1 VEWRGRVGFS
11 PVSRAQ
17 CDLMVSRHEQEQ
29 AKNDIP
35 LHWSVR
41 LIPTW
46 IDSLPSSLF
55 LLTNLT
61 VLSLREPAV
70 RSPHR
75 GDSKLKECPKLFLGA
90 NKLERLPAG
99 VGQLKRLKELNVSN
113 NSIASPARLEPIIAV
128 CSS

>member
-1 VEWRGRVGFS
+1 MEWRGRIGFS
-11 PVSRAQ
+11 PLSRAQ
-17 CDLMVSRHEQEQ
+17 CDRVVSRQEQAQ

-46 IDSLPSSLF
+46 NDSLPSSLF

-61 VLSLREPAV
+61 VLSLREFAA
-70 RSPHR
+70 RCPHR
-75 GDSKLKECPKLFLGA
+75 GDAKLIERPNLFLGA

-113 NSIASPARLEPIIAV
+113 NSIVSPARLEPIIAV

>member
-1 VEWRGRVGFS
+1 V
-11 PVSRAQ
+11 VSRQ
-17 CDLMVSRHEQEQ
+17 EQEQ
-29 AKNDIP
+29 SKNDIP

-61 VLSLREPAV
+61 VLSLREFAV
-70 RSPHR
+70 RSRYR
-75 GDSKLKECPKLFLGA
+75 GDSKLIERPNLFLGA

-113 NSIASPARLEPIIAV
+113 NSIVSPARLKPIIAV
-128 CSS
+128 RSS